1 MLAIRNAS
9 SRASRMPPGKTAA
22 GTEDPGQK
30 ILASNR
36 RAFHD
41 FHLGER
47 HEAGIV
53 LLGTEVKALRA
64 GKASLQ
70 DAFARI
76 ERGEIFLH
84 HLHIPP
90 YSHRGYADHDPLR
103 TRKLLMHR
111 DEILKLAG
119 RARGGTTLIPLRL
132 YLKGGRVKVEI
143 AVARGK
149 KDWDK
154 RESERE
160 REHERE
166 ARDARG
172 RSSRGIDRTGS

>member
-1 MLAIRNAS
+1 
-9 SRASRMPPGKTAA
+9 MPPGKT
-22 GTEDPGQK
+22 EEQGQK
-30 ILASNR
+30 NLASNR

-41 FHLGER
+41 FHIGER

-53 LLGTEVKALRA
+53 LLGTEVKSLRG

-84 HLHIPP
+84 HLHIPA

-111 DEILKLAG
+111 EEIFKLAN
-119 RARGGTTLIPLRL
+119 RARSGGTTLIPLRV
-132 YLKGGRVKVEI
+132 YLKDGRVKVEI

-160 REHERE
+160 REHQRE

-172 RSSRGIDRTGS
+172 AASRGRERTGS

>member
-1 MLAIRNAS
+1 
-9 SRASRMPPGKTAA
+9 MPPEKKS
-22 GTEDPGQK
+22 EEGQK
-30 ILASNR
+30 NLASNR

-41 FHLGER
+41 FHIGER

-53 LLGTEVKALRA
+53 LLGTEVKSLRS

-70 DAFARI
+70 EAFARI
-76 ERGEIFLH
+76 DRGEIHLH
-84 HLHIPP
+84 QLHIPP

-119 RARGGTTLIPLRL
+119 RAKSGGTTLIPLRL
-132 YLKGGRVKVEI
+132 YLKRGRVKVEI

-160 REHERE
+160 REQKRE
-166 ARDARG
+166 VRDARG
-172 RSSRGIDRTGS
+172 RAARGIDRTGS